1 MARQSQNLVEHAY
14 NPGIPGTSSPSNKQ
28 HSGYN
33 IPVGSKAL
41 SNAQLPTVV
50 SDENVYRLTDLVN
63 SDFKMPVTDKDFELT
78 HEQIIKV
85 CKIILFKFNMASKK
99 NQYERQE
106 LAAMIN
112 DRINSIET
120 LTKTSLEEVNTFL
133 HTVHQDFET
142 FLNKHKKEHTSLN
155 MRVLK
160 VTEDMS
166 QVVQQTQTVRQA
178 VE

>member
-1 MARQSQNLVEHAY
+1 MSA
-14 NPGIPGTSSPSNKQ
+14 
-28 HSGYN
+28 
-33 IPVGSKAL
+33 
-41 SNAQLPTVV
+41 AQLPAIV

-63 SDFKMPVTDKDFELT
+63 SDFRMPVTDKDFELS

-85 CKIILFKFNMASKK
+85 CKIILYKFNLASKK
-99 NQYERQE
+99 NAYERHE
-106 LAAMIN
+106 LTTMIN
-112 DRINSIET
+112 DRISQIEA

-133 HTVHQDFET
+133 HTVHQDFES

-166 QVVQQTQTVRQA
+166 QVVT
-178 VE
+178 

>member
-1 MARQSQNLVEHAY
+1 M
-14 NPGIPGTSSPSNKQ
+14 
-28 HSGYN
+28 
-33 IPVGSKAL
+33 
-41 SNAQLPTVV
+41 SNANLPSVV
-50 SDENVYRLTDLVN
+50 SDENVYRLTDLIN
-63 SDFKMPVTDKDFELT
+63 SDFKMPVTDKDFELS

-85 CKIILFKFNMASKK
+85 CKIILYKFNLASKK
-99 NQYERQE
+99 NAYERHE

-112 DRINSIET
+112 DRISQIEA

-133 HTVHQDFET
+133 HTVHQDFES

-166 QVVQQTQTVRQA
+166 QVVSQLQTVRSA
-178 VE
+178 VESYATVMTCLVEFNSIE

>member
-1 MARQSQNLVEHAY
+1 MPA
-14 NPGIPGTSSPSNKQ
+14 I
-28 HSGYN
+28 
-33 IPVGSKAL
+33 
-41 SNAQLPTVV
+41 V

-63 SDFKMPVTDKDFELT
+63 SDFRMPVTDKDFELT

-85 CKIILFKFNMASKK
+85 CKIILYKFNLASKK
-99 NQYERQE
+99 NAYERQE
-106 LAAMIN
+106 LATMIN
-112 DRINSIET
+112 DRISQIEA

-133 HTVHQDFET
+133 HTVHQDFES

-166 QVVQQTQTVRQA
+166 QVVT
-178 VE
+178 